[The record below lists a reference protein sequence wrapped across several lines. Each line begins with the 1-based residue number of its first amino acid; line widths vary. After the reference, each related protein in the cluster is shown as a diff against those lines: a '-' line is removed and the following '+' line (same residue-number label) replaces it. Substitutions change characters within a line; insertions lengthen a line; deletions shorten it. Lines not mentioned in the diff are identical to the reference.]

1 MTEDRDGERY
11 VHLVTPEGADLVFP
25 LASVG
30 ERAIAFSIDVVFI
43 LLILF
48 LFIAIMVAT
57 LAMTASAILAAAT
70 ILGLFVIRQ
79 GYFLFFEARLQGST
93 PGKRFLGLRV
103 VSRDGGRLSMESIIA
118 RNVMRDLEL
127 FLPLVFSSA
136 PEALLGPAPW
146 WLRIP
151 SSLWVLLLVSMPFL
165 TRERTRAGDQVAGTI
180 VVRAPKAALVPDE
193 AAGNRGRGIRFT
205 KEQLSIYGEHE
216 LETLADLLRK
226 LDADKATDDDLRVV
240 AAAIARRIRYEG
252 RESAQQP
259 ALFLRAFYAEQRA
272 ELERELVLGRR
283 IADKTERRGPRPPA

>member
-1 MTEDRDGERY
+1 VTEDRDGERF
-11 VHLVTPEGADLVFP
+11 VHLVTPEGADLSFP

-30 ERAIAFSIDVVFI
+30 ERAIAFGIDVVFI

-48 LFIAIMVAT
+48 LFILTAIAT
-57 LAMTASAILAAAT
+57 SIMATSTLLLAAT
-70 ILGLFVIRQ
+70 ILGVFVIRE

-103 VSRDGGRLSMESIIA
+103 ISRDGARLSMESIIA
-118 RNVMRDLEL
+118 RNVMRDLEV

-136 PEALLGPAPW
+136 PEALLGPTPW

-151 SSLWVLLLVSMPFL
+151 ATLWVLLLVAMPFL
-165 TRERTRAGDQVAGTI
+165 TRERTRAGDLIAGTI
-180 VVRAPKAALVPDE
+180 VVRAPKTALVADE
-193 AAGNRGRGIRFT
+193 AVGNKSRVRFT
-205 KEQLSIYGEHE
+205 KEQLTVYGEHE

-226 LDADKATDDDLRVV
+226 LDTNRATDDDLRVV

-252 RESAQQP
+252 REAAQQP
-259 ALFLRAFYAEQRA
+259 ASFLRAFYAEQRA

-283 IADKTERRGPRPPA
+283 ISDKTERRAAKPQP

>member
-11 VHLVTPEGADLVFP
+11 VHLITPEGADLVFP

-30 ERAIAFSIDVVFI
+30 ERAIAFAIDFVFSQLI
-43 LLILF
+43 LILF
-48 LFIAIMVAT
+48 LLVAVATSVMTMSGFMVA
-57 LAMTASAILAAAT
+57 LMV
-70 ILGLFVIRQ
+70 LGVFVIRQ

-103 VSRDGGRLSMESIIA
+103 VSRDGARLSMESIIA
-118 RNVMRDLEL
+118 RNVLRDLEL

-136 PEALLGPAPW
+136 PEQLIGPAPW

-151 SSLWVLLLVSMPFL
+151 STIWVLLLVAMPFL
-165 TRERTRAGDQVAGTI
+165 TRERTRAGDLVAGTI
-180 VVRAPKAALVPDE
+180 VVRAPKTALVPDE
-193 AAGNRGRGIRFT
+193 AAGNRGKGIRFT
-205 KEQLSIYGEHE
+205 KDQLSIYGEHE

-226 LDADKATDDDLRVV
+226 LDSDRATDDDLRVV

-252 RESAQQP
+252 REPAQQS
-259 ALFLRAFYAEQRA
+259 AAFLRAFYAEQRA

-283 IADKTERRGPRPPA
+283 IADKTERRGPSPRA